1 MVLLLP
7 AFISFGVLIM
17 NECILERISK
27 SILRVYWKLKIT
39 DFKTFKIITKTLM
52 VQVISC
58 LSNYKLKCITFLF
71 ES

>member
-39 DFKTFKIITKTLM
+39 DFKTFKNHHKDFNGTG
-52 VQVISC
+52 
-58 LSNYKLKCITFLF
+58 Y
-71 ES
+71 